1 MLLTNNSIVYS
12 QTTSDSLKCFTY
24 SEARKIFTDLSRIPH
39 LKGIIVSQDSIIG
52 NHVKLDSIRVD
63 KIDLQTKELF
73 QKDLKI
79 VGLKKNRKVLLI
91 FGGLLGLATQL
102 IF

>member
-24 SEARKIFTDLSRIPH
+24 SEARKIFTDLSRLPH
-39 LKGIIVSQDSIIG
+39 LKGIIVSQDSIIS

-63 KIDLQTKELF
+63 KIEKQTKQLF
-73 QKDLKI
+73 KKDLKI
-79 VGLKKNRKVLLI
+79 VGLKKNRKILVI
-91 FGGLLGLATQL
+91 FGAVLGISTQL